1 MFDCCDTKLL
11 QELARQTW
19 KNRLVYLI
27 LAESRLIAF
36 EATSK
41 ISIVTQSR
49 PFWSVEPSS
58 SRLNEI
64 WRTRSAGSSRTLGSL
79 LAEQK

>member
-49 PFWSVEPSS
+49 PRWC
-58 SRLNEI
+58 
-64 WRTRSAGSSRTLGSL
+64 TSASCFVSADGGSATLAL
-79 LAEQK
+79 KAHPCP